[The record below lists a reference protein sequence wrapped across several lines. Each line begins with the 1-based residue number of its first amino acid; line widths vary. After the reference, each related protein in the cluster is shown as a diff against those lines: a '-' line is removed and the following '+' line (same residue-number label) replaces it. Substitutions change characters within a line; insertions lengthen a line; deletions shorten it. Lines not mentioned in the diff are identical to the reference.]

1 MANVSQETLSFG
13 STLRKASRTEFEIL
27 SPTLSGWL
35 SETYSEVKT
44 SSRRRVE
51 LAICATIALVFGA
64 RGFFAIWSRSY
75 WLAARYA
82 PPRHYEG
89 TEAVLLGVG
98 EIELALLIA
107 AAWLWFSRGRKGA
120 GAATAAIGALAFL
133 GGFTTALFG

>member
-1 MANVSQETLSFG
+1 MT
-13 STLRKASRTEFEIL
+13 
-27 SPTLSGWL
+27 
-35 SETYSEVKT
+35 
-44 SSRRRVE
+44 RRRVE

-75 WLAARYA
+75 WLAGRYA

-98 EIELALLIA
+98 EIGLALLIA